1 MLRSAVVTVMRA
13 PRGPTAPV
21 VSAAERRRFEEV
33 RDAAT
38 LQLLFKAARLANERA
53 LTRAA
58 PDPPGSSTRIRAAH
72 TALFP
77 HLDFDGIRLTD
88 LAARVGVTKQA
99 VGQLVDDLAAVGMV
113 QRIADPADR
122 RAKRIRFS
130 RRGYAALMHGLG
142 VLRDIEDGLAAAV
155 GARRMR
161 DLHETLQLLI
171 AALER
176 PGATPGPAAAP
187 PPAPRK

>member
-1 MLRSAVVTVMRA
+1 LNGIV
-13 PRGPTAPV
+13 PTAKDAPV
-21 VSAAERRRFEEV
+21 TAAERRAFEAA

-38 LQLLFKAARLANERA
+38 LQLLFKASRLANERA
-53 LTRAA
+53 LARAT
-58 PDPPGSSTRIRAAH
+58 SRAGDGLRPAH

-99 VGQLVDDLAAVGMV
+99 VGQLVDDLAALGLVE
-113 QRIADPADR
+113 RLEDPTDK

-142 VLRDIEDGLAAAV
+142 LLRELETSLASKL
-155 GARRMR
+155 GPRRMR
-161 DLHETLQLLI
+161 ELHETLKLLI
-171 AALER
+171 AALEPDPPR
-176 PGATPGPAAAP
+176 AA
-187 PPAPRK
+187 RG